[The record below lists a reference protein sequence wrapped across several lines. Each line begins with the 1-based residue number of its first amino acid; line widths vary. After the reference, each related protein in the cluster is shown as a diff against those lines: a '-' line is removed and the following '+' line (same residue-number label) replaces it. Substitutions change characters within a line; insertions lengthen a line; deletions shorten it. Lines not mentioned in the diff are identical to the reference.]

1 MAAPNKTPRIMAT
14 LSSEAPSAEELE
26 AFHRKWLEEVQGQ
39 LPLELPS
46 IQIEP
51 RELDFGPTT
60 STGLSGSRPNK
71 RSGSPIQHEVPTF
84 AWPHD
89 YVTAKTE
96 ESIPTMSTMPVLKL
110 ETPHTTQP
118 VSPDVPPPVIPSAA
132 GSTTP
137 TTPERIG
144 LPGLNGGQI
153 HVVRAHQVQIYL
165 NSPDKN
171 GVVRV
176 VQYNTTAPQHVGTT
190 VC

>member
-1 MAAPNKTPRIMAT
+1 MN
-14 LSSEAPSAEELE
+14 LPSAEEIVMRNPMLSMLLNDDIPLATFSRYVSDSE
-26 AFHRKWLEEVQGQ
+26 RVPRLDLLNTSASYEDISPPSSPGPGLAQQEGVWVPLPVSALTAFSWPTIH
-39 LPLELPS
+39 
-46 IQIEP
+46 I
-51 RELDFGPTT
+51 RE
-60 STGLSGSRPNK
+60 S
-71 RSGSPIQHEVPTF
+71 
-84 AWPHD
+84 
-89 YVTAKTE
+89 E